1 MAKPATASKP
11 RSRKWPTFALVLLAL
26 IAAALVWF
34 RAPIAGYA
42 HAGTAYGARVACSCR
57 YAGGRSLE
65 DCEKDKLAGMELV
78 RLSEDQSEK
87 SVTATFPLVAS
98 ETARWKDGYGCVL
111 DPWED

>member
-1 MAKPATASKP
+1 MAKPGARSKP
-11 RSRKWPTFALVLLAL
+11 ANRRGPAIALVMAAL
-26 IAAALVWF
+26 IAGALLWF

-78 RLSEDQSEK
+78 RLREDESEK

-98 ETARWKDGYGCVL
+98 ETARWKEGYGCVL
-111 DPWED
+111 DPWEG